1 MAALPEDA
9 SIEYVM
15 AGKGIPAL
23 ARAMR
28 PRQWLKNGFVLAPAV
43 FAGHAFDPPAM
54 LRAVVVAASF
64 CLASSAGYLVNDVLD
79 RDADRGDPVK
89 RLRPV
94 ASGELGVGA
103 ALAWAVAL
111 FALAMAAALAQGRP
125 VALALGGYA
134 ALTLLYSLVLKAV
147 PVVDVMV
154 LATGFLIRLVAGALA
169 IPVVISHW
177 LVVCG
182 FLLALLLAFGKR
194 LPEAERAGS
203 RSPRYPLAFLHD
215 VVTMLAGVTLVAYT
229 LYTVAPDTTA
239 KLGGS
244 NALLLTAP
252 LVLFGVLRYVLL
264 LHREGAQDPTAT
276 LLRDRPLLVT
286 VVLWIAA
293 SGVIVY
299 TAGGIR

>member
-1 MAALPEDA
+1 MT
-9 SIEYVM
+9 V
-15 AGKGIPAL
+15 GKGISAL

-28 PRQWLKNGFVLAPAV
+28 PRHWLKNGFVLAPAV
-43 FAGHAFDPPAM
+43 FAGHAFDPPAI
-54 LRAVVVAASF
+54 LKALAVAAAF
-64 CLASSAGYLVNDVLD
+64 CLASSAGYLVNDVVD
-79 RDADRGDPVK
+79 RDADRNDPVK

-94 ASGELGVGA
+94 ASGELGI
-103 ALAWAVAL
+103 
-111 FALAMAAALAQGRP
+111 AAALLWAALFFGVAIAAAWAQGGV
-125 VALALGGYA
+125 VALTLGGYV
-134 ALTLLYSLVLKAV
+134 ALTLLYSVLLKGV

-154 LATGFLIRLVAGALA
+154 LATGFLIRLAAGALA

-177 LVVCG
+177 LVICG

-194 LPEAERAGS
+194 LPEADQRGS
-203 RSPRYPLAFLHD
+203 RSPKYPLSFLHD

-244 NALLLTAP
+244 NALLLTVP
-252 LVLFGVLRYVLL
+252 LVLFGVLRYLLL

-276 LLRDRPLLVT
+276 LLRDRTLLAT

-293 SGVIVY
+293 AGVIVY
-299 TAGGIR
+299 TSGGTK

>member
-1 MAALPEDA
+1 MPGKAISAL
-9 SIEYVM
+9 VR
-15 AGKGIPAL
+15 G
-23 ARAMR
+23 MR
-28 PRQWLKNGFVLAPAV
+28 PRHWLKNGFVLAPAV

-54 LRAVVVAASF
+54 VKALMVAAAF

-79 RDADRGDPVK
+79 READRRDPVK

-94 ASGELGVGA
+94 ASGELGIGA
-103 ALAWAVAL
+103 ALVWAALLLAVAL
-111 FALAMAAALAQGRP
+111 AASLRQGPLVLLALAA
-125 VALALGGYA
+125 YIT
-134 ALTLLYSLVLKAV
+134 LTVLYSLFLKSM

-154 LATGFLIRLVAGALA
+154 LATGFLIRLAAGALA

-194 LPEAERAGS
+194 LPEADQVGS
-203 RSPRYPLAFLHD
+203 RSPRYPLSFLHD

-252 LVLFGVLRYVLL
+252 LVLFGILRYLLL

-276 LLRDRPLLVT
+276 LFRDKPLLAA
-286 VVLWIAA
+286 VVLWIVVA
-293 SGVIVY
+293 GVIVY
-299 TAGGIR
+299 TSGGAR